1 MSTRSSISTT
11 GPSTGVATR
20 MNKNE
25 PPHMAESK
33 SNAHTS
39 FAFIP
44 LSPLLML
51 ALSIRQKQQ
60 KNYPIL
66 ALQIEQKDFYIAC
79 SRDALFADSH
89 ACVVIWEKLWK
100 KSDETGEENVL

>member
-1 MSTRSSISTT
+1 
-11 GPSTGVATR
+11 

-33 SNAHTS
+33 SNAHRS

-44 LSPLLML
+44 LSPLLLL
-51 ALSIRQKQQ
+51 ALSIGQKQQ

-66 ALQIEQKDFYIAC
+66 ALLIKVCEQP
-79 SRDALFADSH
+79 DANEH
-89 ACVVIWEKLWK
+89 ER
-100 KSDETGEENVL
+100 ETNAHHKGGKFFS